1 MIKKIALIIAVLAS
15 LAIMSC
21 SEDKSSDP
29 TVNDSQAFQSEFTG
43 LAEDVITAPGA
54 VAMSQGSAMMVD
66 LPFSMPM
73 KSVNEIF
80 GKLEKTEKFAQ
91 AAMLKKLFPVS
102 DSSSKQEDHLI
113 FANHLGTYTLQ
124 ALTWYTDPETG
135 EQYVTS
141 ATWNAVLGGS
151 QIIIS
156 IPKSV
161 SGLQY
166 DIRYELN
173 DYMDELVSWYDAEQY
188 YYSDYY
194 PTIID
199 LDIFTDNTNVFAL
212 DMTGDWEYISA
223 LDDVMPKTLV
233 VDLVMAPFS
242 FNLTMDLVGTM
253 EFNLSMNIKE
263 NNVTKL
269 SFTVNAVFY
278 DPAWDELS
286 SIDVTYTSNNYTI
299 ELFADSEYT
308 TYINSELYTLQGELD
323 MINAGVHAYCKIFE
337 GDNQIGQLKAKI
349 VTVTDD
355 YGTHDELEV
364 YILFN
369 DGSQM
374 TMDQLMLAFGEYA
387 AIVG

>member
-1 MIKKIALIIAVLAS
+1 MMKKLALIVAVLAS

-29 TVNDSQAFQSEFTG
+29 TVNDSQALQGELTG
-43 LAEDVITAPGA
+43 VADDMMTSQGA
-54 VAMSQGSAMMVD
+54 VAMSQGSTMMVD

-73 KSVNEIF
+73 KSINEIF

-91 AAMLKKLFPVS
+91 AAMLKKLFPIS
-102 DSSSKQEDHLI
+102 ESSTKQEDHLI

-141 ATWNAVLGGS
+141 ATWNAVYGGT

-188 YYSDYY
+188 FYSDYY

-212 DMTGDWEYISA
+212 DLTGDWEYISA

-233 VDLVMAPFS
+233 VDLVMAPFAL
-242 FNLTMDLVGTM
+242 NITMDLVGTL
-253 EFNLSMNIKE
+253 EFNLSMSIKE
-263 NNVTKL
+263 NNITKL
-269 SFTVNAVFY
+269 SLAVNAIFY
-278 DPAWDELS
+278 DPAWDDIS

-308 TYINSELYTLQGELD
+308 TYIDSELYTLQGEVD
-323 MINAGVHAYCKIFE
+323 MINAGVHTYCKIFE
-337 GDNQIGQLKAKI
+337 GDNQIGQLKAMI

-369 DGSQM
+369 DGSKM
-374 TMDQLMLAFGEYA
+374 TMEQLMLAFGEYA

>member
-43 LAEDVITAPGA
+43 LAEDVVTAPGA

-188 YYSDYY
+188 YNSGYY

-242 FNLTMDLVGTM
+242 FNLTMDLVGTL

-308 TYINSELYTLQGELD
+308 TYINSELYTLQGDVDL
-323 MINAGVHAYCKIFE
+323 INAGVHAYCKIFE